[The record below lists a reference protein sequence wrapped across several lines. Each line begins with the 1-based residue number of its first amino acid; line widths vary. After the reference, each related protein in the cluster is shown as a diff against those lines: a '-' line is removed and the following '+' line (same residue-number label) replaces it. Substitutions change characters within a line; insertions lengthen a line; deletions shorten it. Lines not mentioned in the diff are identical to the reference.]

1 MKANLSLALASQ
13 GHSIEGMSEMLA
25 VHSRGSARESN
36 ANQRFSLLSGQ
47 GRSSIAPNA
56 PDSAIKVGKEDQPF
70 PAAQMDSIEKEVEQL
85 NKEEAKQ
92 EEEKAVKRF
101 DDQV

>member
-36 ANQRFSLLSGQ
+36 ARDRASLLSGQ
-47 GRSSIAPNA
+47 GRSSVIKEAPE
-56 PDSAIKVGKEDQPF
+56 SANKVGKDDQPF
-70 PAAQMDSIEKEVEQL
+70 PAAQLDSIEKEVEQL
-85 NKEEAKQ
+85 KKEEAKQ
-92 EEEKAVKRF
+92 EREVEVNKF
-101 DDQV
+101 DDQE